1 MTVICCVINS
11 VFLGVK
17 VLKCTERISCEDIFD
32 KTLSLITGR
41 AYGHEDLKNLL
52 ATSDITVGGKAFT
65 ISK

>member
-1 MTVICCVINS
+1 M
-11 VFLGVK
+11 
-17 VLKCTERISCEDIFD
+17 KCTKRISCEDIFD